1 MFNLK
6 KEKKEMKTKVK
17 NANCYS
23 YENNNGDLV
32 TNIDLNLYESN
43 ALNVEGKNESSI
55 IRFRN
60 KSVFVD
66 AVFSNIENV
75 VIYGELSILK
85 DEYTTDELCSI
96 LCPLLCSADLE
107 ITQNVISKNEKNED
121 LGKRAFVDT
130 QINSIT
136 LNKNGIKAYYM
147 ALAKIEGVTDIEQI
161 KAKIAFALE
170 D

>member
-1 MFNLK
+1 
-6 KEKKEMKTKVK
+6 MKTKVK

-23 YENNNGDLV
+23 YENNSGDLV
-32 TNIDLNLYESN
+32 TNIDVNLYEAN
-43 ALNVEGKNESSI
+43 ALNVEGKNENAI
-55 IRFRN
+55 VRFRN

-66 AVFSNIENV
+66 SVFSNIENV

-85 DEYTTDELCSI
+85 DEYTNDELCSI
-96 LCPLLCSADLE
+96 LCPLLCGADID
-107 ITQNVISKNEKNED
+107 ITQNVVSKNEKNED

-147 ALAKIEGVTDIEQI
+147 ALAKIEGVTNVDEI

>member
-1 MFNLK
+1 
-6 KEKKEMKTKVK
+6 MKTKVK

-23 YENNNGDLV
+23 YENNSGDLV
-32 TNIDLNLYESN
+32 TNIDVNLYEAN
-43 ALNVEGKNESSI
+43 ALNVEGKNENAI
-55 IRFRN
+55 VRFRN

-66 AVFSNIENV
+66 SVFSNIENV

-85 DEYTTDELCSI
+85 DEYTNDELCSI
-96 LCPLLCSADLE
+96 LCPLLCGADID
-107 ITQNVISKNEKNED
+107 ITQNVVSKNEKNED

-147 ALAKIEGVTDIEQI
+147 ALAKIEGVTNVDEI
-161 KAKIAFALE
+161 KAKINFALE